1 MMRPMNRMPIARVS
15 QFLAH
20 HKVKSKQT
28 PKNILAILDAKML
41 KPHMTRIAPIK
52 EDPRYPAGRV
62 HAWIPPLCTD
72 IKRLVLSN
80 EVK

>member
-1 MMRPMNRMPIARVS
+1 MNTTPIARVS

-20 HKVKSKQT
+20 HNVKSKQT
-28 PKNILAILDAKML
+28 PRKILAILDAKML

-62 HAWIPPLCTD
+62 QA
-72 IKRLVLSN
+72 
-80 EVK
+80 